1 MYINMATLVTGLLLG
16 SVMLLTGAFKVAL
29 FITLMIAFNAVIIFL
44 LRIKKHF
51 IASNLLI
58 FILYFVTFAA
68 IKFDA
73 YVNVYETYVLATLG
87 LVLLII
93 TSLISF
99 YRWQIV
105 SATVLIIL
113 GILLLWRVDILPTYN
128 YKIDILQIQ
137 NLATSLLM
145 VILGSISGITL
156 VNIQENLLFSTT
168 ADKNRIKRMLSM
180 TEIYTKKSLVSIIAE
195 GKDPTKFIP
204 IETNRVIL
212 FCDIRNFTAMAENM
226 SSIDIVGFLNSFFSK
241 MNREIQTYGGEI
253 DKLIGD
259 CIMANFDTI
268 TQGHLCAIS
277 MRKTLQKYNEERI
290 GYHLKPIAAGIGIS
304 YGPVVIG
311 NIGSE
316 SKMDFTS
323 IGDVVNSS
331 SRIESLTKIYGV
343 DILTS
348 VAPEPN
354 NPLYSSS
361 RYIDSIRVK
370 GKQEPISIYEIFDHE
385 PERVKA
391 FKTGKIDRYETAHK
405 LYCEGC
411 FSDAETIYNDLIIQA
426 GRHTYKPNL
435 SLDPALD
442 YFRKRCQT
450 LAKPDLGATLHAAD
464 WDGVFVF

>member
-1 MYINMATLVTGLLLG
+1 MYINGATFLTGILLG
-16 SVMLLTGAFKVAL
+16 IVMIATFAFKVVV
-29 FITLMIAFNAVIIFL
+29 FIILMLMFNAAIMLL
-44 LRIKKHF
+44 LRNKKHF
-51 IASNLLI
+51 LASNLLI
-58 FILYFVTFAA
+58 FLLYFVTFAA

-73 YVNVYETYVLATLG
+73 YIDVYETYVLATLG

-105 SATVLIIL
+105 SATILIIL
-113 GILLLWRVDILPTYN
+113 GILSLWWTDILPEYGYT
-128 YKIDILQIQ
+128 IDTLQIQ

-145 VILGSISGITL
+145 VILGSLSGITL
-156 VNIQENLLFSTT
+156 VSIQENLLFSTN
-168 ADKNRIKRMLSM
+168 ADKDRIKRMLSM

-204 IETNRVIL
+204 VEQNRVIL
-212 FCDIRNFTAMAENM
+212 FCDIRNFTGMAETM
-226 SSIDIVGFLNSFFSK
+226 SSIDIVRFLNSFFSK
-241 MNREIQTYGGEI
+241 MNAEIQAHGGEI

-268 TQGHLCAIS
+268 TQGHLCSIS
-277 MRKTLQKYNEERI
+277 MRKHLQRYNIERI
-290 GYHLKPIAAGIGIS
+290 GYNLKPISVGIGLS

-348 VAPEPN
+348 ITPDLN
-354 NPLYSSS
+354 NPLYTHC

-370 GKQEPISIYEIFDHE
+370 GKLEPISIYEIFDHE
-385 PERVKA
+385 PERVRE
-391 FKTGKIDRYETAHK
+391 FKMANMNRYEKAHK
-405 LYCEGC
+405 LYCDGN
-411 FSDAETIYNDLIIQA
+411 FSDAAKMYDTLIQKA

-442 YFRKRCQT
+442 YFKNRCTT
-450 LAKPDLGATLHAAD
+450 LANPVIGKSFHSAD
-464 WDGVFVF
+464 WDGVFAF